1 MLSIENANSKK
12 LVILSLIVI
21 FWVLNQVIN
30 VEKKKPDYWKKKKKD
45 KINIVTVIRMV
56 FIYTLFRSSTNIEI
70 WQMKRPTHQIYIL
83 WVGSRTQLLL

>member
-30 VEKKKPDYWKKKKKD
+30 VEKKNR
-45 KINIVTVIRMV
+45 II
-56 FIYTLFRSSTNIEI
+56 
-70 WQMKRPTHQIYIL
+70 
-83 WVGSRTQLLL
+83 